1 MHIQLTTALIVSLAS
16 GLALSDEQLKLTD
29 EADRINYAIGHQ
41 IGSDFKKQQV
51 DLDRQA
57 LQQGIQDGYISTQP
71 KLEKREMNH
80 LLVNLKR
87 DITNDME
94 SEATERMQKKLAQ
107 MKHKRQL
114 GYEFLETN
122 KTKAGVITT
131 TNGLQYKVISTGSG
145 PMPNVSDQVKIH
157 YRARRLS
164 GQEFNSSYKKG
175 GASIFRVNGVI
186 PGFTEAL
193 QLMQPGAKWEI
204 FLSPELAYGRQ
215 GPLAHETIIIEV
227 ELLEIISPQTAKTE
241 IANPGQNK
249 TTATSK

>member
-1 MHIQLTTALIVSLAS
+1 MHIQLTTALIISLVSSHALAE
-16 GLALSDEQLKLTD
+16 EQLTLAD

-57 LQQGIQDGYISTQP
+57 LHQGIQDGYINIQP
-71 KLEKREMNH
+71 KLEKGEMNH

-87 DITNDME
+87 DITSDME

-114 GYEFLETN
+114 GHEFLEAN
-122 KTKAGVITT
+122 KTKAGVTT
-131 TNGLQYKVISTGSG
+131 TPNGLQYKVISTGKG
-145 PMPNVSDQVKIH
+145 RMPDINDQVRIH

-175 GASIFRVNGVI
+175 GPSLFRVNGVI

-204 FLSPELAYGRQ
+204 YLSPELAYGRQ

-241 IANPGQNK
+241 VTNPEQNK
-249 TTATSK
+249 TTATSE